1 MGVLTETQSVGS
13 AFTTSA
19 VGLIALM
26 LVYYAY
32 NSYQW
37 HTKYKLPPR
46 VPGVP
51 VFGNT
56 LQIPA
61 LQQGPWAKDLAE
73 KYGEMYVRCS
83 CEETSSANSGT
94 RNL

>member
-37 HTKYKLPPR
+37 HTKYKLPPQ

-56 LQIPA
+56 FQIPA

-83 CEETSSANSGT
+83 CEEISSANGGT